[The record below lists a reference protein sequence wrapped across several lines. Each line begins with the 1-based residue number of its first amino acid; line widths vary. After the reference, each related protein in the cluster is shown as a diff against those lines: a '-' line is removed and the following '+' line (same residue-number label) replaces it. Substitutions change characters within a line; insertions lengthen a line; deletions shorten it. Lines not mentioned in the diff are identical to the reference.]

1 MTLAAMHQHPWGY
14 AGDISPREAWEMLES
29 NPTALLVDVRTNPE
43 WTMVGVPDL
52 SSLQR
57 SPLTISW
64 KFYPS
69 FERNEQFLAQ
79 LTQAVPDFST
89 VLVFLCKTG
98 GRSLDAALAATA
110 HGYKTC
116 YNISGGF
123 EGDANE
129 QRQRGTVN
137 GWKSVNLPWQ
147 QA

>member
-1 MTLAAMHQHPWGY
+1 MR
-14 AGDISPREAWEMLES
+14 DIRVTRGTCSSPIPQRSWWMF
-29 NPTALLVDVRTNPE
+29 VRSRE
-43 WTMVGVPDL
+43 WTLVGLPDL

-57 SPLTISW
+57 TPLAISW

-69 FERNEQFLAQ
+69 FERNERFLEQLAQ
-79 LTQAVPDFST
+79 EVPDNTT
-89 VLVFLCKTG
+89 VLMFLCKTG

-110 HGYKTC
+110 YGYKTC

-129 QRQRGTVN
+129 RRQRGTVN
-137 GWKSVNLPWQ
+137 GWKSANLAWQ